1 MRLAVRGRLKM
12 AREERRCGWCYG
24 TGYAY
29 TVPHDAET
37 RPHLA
42 SCKRCSGSG
51 KINVYV
57 YTRRGAVR

>member
-1 MRLAVRGRLKM
+1 M